1 VDAKGDII
9 SATADNTPARLAVG
23 NNGETLVADSV
34 ATTGLRYQGNY
45 AAGKNAIINGDF
57 RLNQR
62 NFTSITTTGNYGFDR
77 WVLAFSGGSCTYTPQ
92 VFTPGAAPV
101 AGYEGTN
108 FTQLATTGGAG
119 ASDYTIYTQRIEDVR
134 TYAGQTVTL
143 SFWAKA
149 ASGTPKV
156 AGELW
161 QVFGSGGSGSSAGA
175 AGQAVT
181 ISTSWARYSIT
192 FNNASISGKTVGTSS
207 YLEAN
212 LWVSGGS
219 TYASRNASIG
229 AQTATISFWGVQ
241 LESGSVA
248 TAFQTATGTLQG
260 ELAACQ
266 RYYVRLGGAHLYE
279 NIGNGAF
286 ESSTVGVVLFPCPV
300 TLRIAAT
307 SVEFSS
313 IYAWDYGAART
324 ITNVAINNS
333 GKNMVNL
340 LLTLTG
346 GTQYRP
352 LRVEVNNSLS
362 GYIAVSAEL

>member
-1 VDAKGDII
+1 MRI
-9 SATADNTPARLAVG
+9 
-23 NNGETLVADSV
+23 
-34 ATTGLRYQGNY
+34 ATTGQSG
-45 AAGKNAIINGDF
+45 
-57 RLNQR
+57 
-62 NFTSITTTGNYGFDR
+62 SSEWSMITQ
-77 WVLAFSGGSCTYTPQ
+77 S
-92 VFTPGAAPV
+92 
-101 AGYEGTN
+101 
-108 FTQLATTGGAG
+108 
-119 ASDYTIYTQRIEDVR
+119 IEDVR
-134 TYAGQTVTL
+134 ILAGQTATI

-156 AGELW
+156 AVEV
-161 QVFGSGGSGSSAGA
+161 QQSFGSGGSPSSNTFTYG
-175 AGQAVT
+175 GQAT
-181 ISTSWARYSIT
+181 ISTSWARYSVT
-192 FNNASISGKTVGTSS
+192 FTVPSISGKTIGTTENTS
-207 YLEAN
+207 YLFLA
-212 LWVSGGS
+212 LWASAGS
-219 TYASRNASIG
+219 ALNARTGSIG
-229 AQTATISFWGVQ
+229 IQNNTIDFWGVQ
-241 LESGSVA
+241 VEAGSVA
-248 TAFQTATGTLQG
+248 TAFQTATGTIQG

-279 NIGNGAF
+279 AIGNGAF

-352 LRVEVNNSLS
+352 LRVETNNSLS